1 MLDKIFITRK
11 IKLIQEELSR
21 LEALSKCSFAEIAED
36 FIKLYSVERALEK
49 IIMRAIDINQHI
61 IAETG
66 KGDEKVK
73 GYEDTFYVLSGM
85 GVYTESFAK
94 EIAPSAGLRNRLVH
108 EYNDTKD
115 EIIYEYVKDAIT
127 QYTRY
132 CRHILKFIEI
142 EKES

>member
-1 MLDKIFITRK
+1 MLDRNFIKRK

-21 LEALSKCSFAEIAED
+21 LEDLSHYTFEEIKDD
-36 FIKLYSVERALEK
+36 FTRMYAVERALEK

-66 KGDEKVK
+66 KGDESIR
-73 GYEDTFYVLSGM
+73 GYEDTFYALFKPGI
-85 GVYTESFAK
+85 YPEDFAK

-115 EIIYEYVKDAIT
+115 EIIYRSVEDAIR
-127 QYTRY
+127 QYAKY
-132 CRHILKFIEI
+132 CNFILKYI
-142 EKES
+142 K